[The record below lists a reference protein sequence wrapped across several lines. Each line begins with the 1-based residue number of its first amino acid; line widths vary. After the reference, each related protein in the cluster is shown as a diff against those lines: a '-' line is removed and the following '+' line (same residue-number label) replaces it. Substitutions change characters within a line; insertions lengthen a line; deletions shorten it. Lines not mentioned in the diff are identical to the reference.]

1 VVAGTP
7 LRRAT
12 PVALASRVVRVA
24 SLTEEDAVAWS
35 NLRDR
40 ALEPYPFLDPRMIM
54 ASRPHMPL
62 LRDMQLVFVEDG
74 SQLVAVLPYVVSRMD
89 GRPHLPILCTRTEYL
104 DDQGGWDHPLV
115 DGNRA
120 QEAIE
125 GLFDGLKSLGLPR
138 LIQFTSVP
146 IGGAFERALVAAAAR
161 KRIRLLEREGNEF
174 VYARRLD
181 DVTDAD
187 APAIGVSNTPSF
199 ELPQLSTRLL
209 KDLSRRADALN
220 HHLGA
225 PLRIYDR
232 SSDPS
237 AIFDFI
243 ELQAAGWKGDAARGG
258 EGIRVRGDEAWF
270 HDVTARY
277 RADGDLVIFA
287 LVAGDTLLH
296 MRVSTRIGGE
306 VFGWFDA
313 YDERF
318 AEYRP
323 GVLGRVASLGRILAV
338 PGVQQF
344 DPNFHPNT
352 GPEPRKLFPLVRRRA
367 TILAANGGSIAP
379 AYLAALPIAR
389 SVKRSIRSRE
399 QRR

>member
-1 VVAGTP
+1 VLT
-7 LRRAT
+7 
-12 PVALASRVVRVA
+12 SRVVRVA
-24 SLTEEDAVAWS
+24 SLTDEDAVAWS
-35 NLRDR
+35 DLRDR

-54 ASRPHMPL
+54 ASRAHMPL
-62 LRDMQLVFVEDG
+62 LRDMHLVFLEDG
-74 SQLVAVLPYVVSRMD
+74 TQLIAVLPYVVSKMP
-89 GRPHLPILCTRTEYL
+89 GRPHVPILSTRTEYL

-115 DGNRA
+115 DAHRA

-125 GLFDGLKSLGLPR
+125 ALFVGLKALHLPR

-146 IGGAFERALVAAAAR
+146 IGGPFERALVAAAAR
-161 KRIRLLEREGNEF
+161 KRIRLLEREGNDY

-181 DVTDAD
+181 DADAD
-187 APAIGVSNTPSF
+187 GSANGVSNTPSF

-209 KDLSRRADALN
+209 KDLSRRAEAAARQ
-220 HHLGA
+220 LGA
-225 PLRIYDR
+225 PLRVEDR

-237 AIFDFI
+237 AISVFV
-243 ELQAAGWKGDAARGG
+243 ELQAAGWKGDPARGG

-277 RADGDLVIFA
+277 RADGDLLVFA
-287 LVAGDTLLH
+287 LLAGENLLH

-323 GVLGRVASLGRILAV
+323 GVLGRVASLNRILAV

-344 DPNFHPNT
+344 DPNFHPDT

-367 TILAANGGSIAP
+367 TILAANGGSVAP
-379 AYLAALPIAR
+379 AFLTALPVAR
-389 SVKRSIRSRE
+389 SLRRSVRSRAG
-399 QRR
+399 RR